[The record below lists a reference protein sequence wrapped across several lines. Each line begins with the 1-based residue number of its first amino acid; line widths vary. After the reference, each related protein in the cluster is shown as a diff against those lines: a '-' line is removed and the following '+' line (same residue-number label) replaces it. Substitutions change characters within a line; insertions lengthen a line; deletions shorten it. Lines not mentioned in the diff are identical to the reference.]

1 MLLQQARALLDERY
15 QPDGYNVGWNS
26 GAVGGQEVFHAH
38 LHVIPRFR
46 DEPLAGQG
54 IRHALSRPRTAA
66 RPVERNLNQPSP
78 RSQQRMHMIQLPHR
92 KGGRSCVDLPV
103 ETLMRDPQSSSW
115 LQQLIGILPW
125 QTEQAQAP
133 VVAPSQII
141 ELAVPTEQRRSED
154 WRDLLQVGRRVHVA
168 WVADG
173 ERPGADPSLVRLA
186 APDELTVPGEVR
198 LDANDSFWVWFD
210 CDVPR
215 DRCPEVGQALQV
227 LVSYPD
233 GLRVVPCRVIEQ
245 SHGGSLQLTVNGRI
259 SRVQRREDVRTRVDL
274 PPLSAIRLGA
284 DDAAL
289 GLVGVRL
296 LNLSAGGVRF
306 QTHEPPGPSSACV
319 SSCGWTTARR

>member
-1 MLLQQARALLDERY
+1 MD
-15 QPDGYNVGWNS
+15 
-26 GAVGGQEVFHAH
+26 H
-38 LHVIPRFR
+38 
-46 DEPLAGQG
+46 
-54 IRHALSRPRTAA
+54 
-66 RPVERNLNQPSP
+66 
-78 RSQQRMHMIQLPHR
+78 
-92 KGGRSCVDLPV
+92 LPV

-125 QTEQAQAP
+125 QTEQARAP

-198 LDANDSFWVWFD
+198 LVANDSFWVWFD

-306 QTHEPPGPSSACV
+306 QTHEPLRTVERLRLVLRLDDGPPLTPTVEIVEVGGQARGRFADLPERERRRIVQFVYRQELADRREPSS
-319 SSCGWTTARR
+319 SES